1 MTAHVNIAS
10 LGPDAQRQI
19 AAERAPKPS
28 KPSKYRNKPVM
39 HNGVRF
45 DSKAELKRWIEL
57 DLMERAGMI
66 TYLSRQVR
74 YKLSVCGLHICTY
87 VADFVYTDQSHAKV
101 VEDVKGFRTKEYAI
115 KKKLMKALYGI
126 DVIEVRR

>member
-19 AAERAPKPS
+19 AAGRAPKPS
-28 KPSKYRNKPVM
+28 KPSKYRNKPVVY
-39 HNGVRF
+39 NGVWF
-45 DSKAELKRWIEL
+45 ASKAELKRWIEL
-57 DLMERAGMI
+57 DIMQQAGMI

-115 KKKLMKALYGI
+115 KKKLMMALYGI